1 MPLKD
6 DKILQVWNTI
16 SSDIKQL
23 VAEVVKS
30 RRAYYERLVR
40 DLHEQ
45 MQGDAVRYTRLLSD
59 GDLTK
64 DDYELLMQSRFAQL
78 KIELLAEASI
88 SKSKFDEIAGKVL
101 RIGMTALLALI

>member
-1 MPLKD
+1 MPIKD
-6 DKILQVWNTI
+6 DKILQVWNAVST
-16 SSDIKQL
+16 DIRQL

-40 DLHEQ
+40 DLHAQ
-45 MQGDAVRYTRLLSD
+45 MEGDALRYTRLLAD

-64 DDYELLMQSRFAQL
+64 DDYELLMQSRFGQL

-88 SKSKFDEIAGKVL
+88 SKSKFDELAGKVL
-101 RIGMTALLALI
+101 RVAMTALLALI